1 MSIIHV
7 LGESAVRSLALA
19 LAVALVLRVLRV
31 EHAHLAKRAWTAVLI
46 LALAMPAL
54 VAVHIPS
61 FSFLALWSTP
71 RTVILPAKPA
81 VSAQDTFTLDTLLS
95 PSRDR
100 SPAFS
105 PRPVCHGESARSRGA
120 RGPTPDCIW
129 AGPSRRVMADRICS
143 LSRHYHS
150 AASACPFGSEPR
162 GAPVAPCAAV
172 CYTGNGSSCPPVA
185 KSPLARHRW
194 PRHPSAARSNR
205 MGRCRTASHARA

>member
-31 EHAHLAKRAWTAVLI
+31 EHAHLAKRAWTAVLV

-100 SPAFS
+100 SSAFAVIPKQPALLAPS
-105 PRPVCHGESARSRGA
+105 VTARVPVPAALEGPPQTASGPAHHVALWQIGFAAYLAITTLLLLRVLLGLSLAVRLWRRALRNRSR
-120 RGPTPDCIW
+120 
-129 AGPSRRVMADRICS
+129 PSPYRRR
-143 LSRHYHS
+143 S
-150 AASACPFGSEPR
+150 AFG
-162 GAPVAPCAAV
+162 
-172 CYTGNGSSCPPVA
+172 
-185 KSPLARHRW
+185 
-194 PRHPSAARSNR
+194 
-205 MGRCRTASHARA
+205 